1 MIGAILLAIFVTLWA
16 MVINLAFMQQ
26 GLFVEVE
33 DEKNGTRK
41 KFNSGAFGDPEDWTR
56 AVILGVLIGATRF
69 VVTKFG
75 ELWFL
80 QAVALVV
87 TIGMMIY
94 LAWWFAKGGATW
106 KAFFC
111 WLLLMAI
118 CMMLAGRASENLVR
132 WSTISR
138 FVVLIVALTSLPYI
152 VGTLCEGSALV
163 GLLRYKDH
171 PNWAL
176 FVIWIVILGIL
187 ITLLLFAFSG
197 RIVNLANRIQE
208 QEMQEAVVMEVTPE
222 PTLQPV
228 ATATPMPTVQP
239 TPMPT
244 VQPTPMPT
252 AQPNYGV
259 WNGNNGQYNGN
270 QYGGNQYGYNGQLVE
285 WWTFYNLTIQSDG
298 LASNDNDFGPNPYRD
313 GWIVTD
319 YVNDMLA
326 RIWNDPVLGAA
337 DIAYFDY
344 VAGTNISGVKYDK
357 DPQRWLDNINAR
369 AVEFVK
375 DQTLYRAVVEE
386 FIRTLNNSNIVQAVE
401 ITQRSDVKGLMYMNP
416 NNTVNLY
423 ANNYGYGGY
432 GSSGNQTIKM
442 PKVIAKAHNEQAWF
456 LVFKI
461 RTGYTNAEALYKLA
475 CGYQPP
481 IEAKAGTGGGINP
494 GGNDNPGSG
503 PNSSD
508 TPYHKDP
515 TNGTD
520 VGKDDDPG
528 PGSSTNNGVGSWFSS
543 ADTPTNSDTMSY
555 DEYRAEMTH
564 VTAATEAGQKVGGDP
579 NTPTVSAPSGTE
591 VISNADNGT
600 GNGGIDTAAPVESYV
615 RTDGGVAVNGQTEAH
630 ITRPD

>member
-16 MVINLAFMQQ
+16 MVINLTFMQQ
-26 GLFVEVE
+26 GLFTEVE

-80 QAVALVV
+80 QAVALAV

-111 WLLLMAI
+111 WSLLMAI
-118 CMMLAGRASENLVR
+118 CTMLAGRASENLVR

-138 FVVLIVALTSLPYI
+138 FLVLIVALASLPYI

-176 FVIWIVILGIL
+176 FVIWIVVLDIL
-187 ITLLLFAFSG
+187 ITLLLVAFSG

-208 QEMQEAVVMEVTPE
+208 QEMQGAVVTEVTPE

-228 ATATPMPTVQP
+228 ATAAPMPTVQP
-239 TPMPT
+239 A
-244 VQPTPMPT
+244 PMPT

-259 WNGNNGQYNGN
+259 WNGNGGQYNGN
-270 QYGGNQYGYNGQLVE
+270 QYGGNQYGYNGQLIE
-285 WWTFYNLTIQSDG
+285 WWTFYNLTIQNDG
-298 LASNDNDFGPNPYRD
+298 LASNDNDFGPNPYRGD
-313 GWIVTD
+313 WWVTE
-319 YVNDMLA
+319 YVNEMLT
-326 RIWNDPVLGAA
+326 RIRKDPVLGAA
-337 DIAYFDY
+337 DIAYFDHI
-344 VAGTNISGVKYDK
+344 AGTNISGVKYDK
-357 DPQRWLDNINAR
+357 DPQKWLDNINAR

-375 DQTLYRAVVEE
+375 NQAMYNGVVDE
-386 FIRTLNNSNIVQAVE
+386 FIRTLNSNILQNVE
-401 ITQRSDVKGLMYMNP
+401 IKLRKDVKNLMYMEP
-416 NNTVNLY
+416 NNTVNLNSY
-423 ANNYGYGGY
+423 GNYGYGNYGYNNSYNY
-432 GSSGNQTIKM
+432 GSSYNIKM
-442 PKVIAKAHNEQAWF
+442 PKVIMKAHNEEAYF
-456 LVFKI
+456 LIFTVKNGNS
-461 RTGYTNAEALYKLA
+461 TGEALYKLA

-481 IEAKAGTGGGINP
+481 IEAKAGTGGGGINP

-503 PNSSD
+503 PSSPD

-515 TNGTD
+515 TKGTD
-520 VGKDDDPG
+520 VGINDTKG
-528 PGSSTNNGVGSWFSS
+528 PGTDTNNGVGSWISA
-543 ADTPTNSDTMSY
+543 ADTDTNSITMDYS
-555 DEYRAEMTH
+555 EYRQEMQH
-564 VTAATEAGQKVGGDP
+564 IATTNDNQKVGGDP

-600 GNGGIDTAAPVESYV
+600 GNGGIDTATPVESYV
-615 RTDGGVAVNGQTEAH
+615 RTDGGVAVGTQTETH
-630 ITRPD
+630 IEMPD